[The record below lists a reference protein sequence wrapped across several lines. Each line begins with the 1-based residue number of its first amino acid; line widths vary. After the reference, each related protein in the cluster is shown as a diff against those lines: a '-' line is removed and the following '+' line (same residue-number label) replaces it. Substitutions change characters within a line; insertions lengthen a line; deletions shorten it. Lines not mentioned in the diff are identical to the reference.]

1 MLYTYPSNRLEN
13 LVSALDTLLQAST
26 APVLAADVIL
36 VQHPGMQHWLSMEL
50 AKLPSRQICMN
61 AVYPLPVRY
70 FWDLI
75 RLILG
80 PERIPERSVYSRE
93 ILAWRIYALLQTPAL
108 AEDPL
113 MAEPTQYWQDQPAT
127 LRDSRRF
134 QLSEQLA
141 DLYEQ
146 YLMFRPEWIELWE
159 TGDTPHWQAKLWQ
172 ALVAQNPDHPLALM
186 RAALAAIQSP
196 ALRLPATF
204 YIFGINAL
212 APLWLDFLSQIAS
225 QAEVDIHLLY
235 LNPSVEYWDELRSE
249 KQLSKDRVR
258 TAQTRANWVLEQ
270 QDAERTRPPDVGNP
284 LLASLGHQGQTFVR
298 LLSDKA
304 HYDLQVFSP
313 VARGSFLGQ
322 LQDDILTLKDARPI
336 PPAVP
341 EPPADAS
348 ICITSAHSAFR
359 EVQALHDWLL
369 HQFNEDP
376 SLTPKDVVVMC
387 PNVEDYAPFVQAVFA
402 RSFAKLKDSVP
413 PLPCSIAD
421 RNLKDA
427 DPTVAAFLEL
437 LTLPDARFEVN
448 QILAWLRVPAIA
460 AKFALSANDIQT
472 ISQWLE
478 HANIHWGLNGE
489 HKQQWVAGA
498 AVSDH
503 FTWQQGLDRLLL
515 GFAYS
520 DESLYVHDRV
530 LLPDVEGSAG
540 LLLGKLTQIIG
551 QLRNVRSN
559 LVAARTPSQWQAYL
573 IEQIQIALLSSD
585 PLFERSNQALLKA
598 INDVTEY
605 ANQAGLHDEAIPL
618 TVMRAVLEKAF
629 ASPEQTG
636 SQFMTGQITV
646 CSMVPMRSIPF
657 RIVAILGLND
667 GQFPRTRPP
676 LGFDLMAQDSVRL
689 GDRSRRGDDRYLF
702 LEALLSA
709 RDAVYLSYQGYDIHK
724 NEQRPPS
731 LVLDEL
737 LNYLHLGYGFDPE
750 QDLRRMALQPFSR
763 KNYQGALPSFDGH
776 WATLLQARPAPASG
790 HQVPPLAELK
800 HQWRLDEWVRF
811 FSHPAQYFAQQRL
824 GLYLQQDRDSGLDD
838 SEPFAM
844 NHLDRYT
851 IQLES
856 IQQSIQAPLEPSAAV
871 DLLTYRRAASALPMH
886 DLVPEQLA
894 QWQDQAADFSR
905 HLLAHGAQTLTRS
918 HRVLELAGHTPALEL
933 TADLPLTA
941 EHRLLFWRPA
951 TIKGKDLITLWLHH
965 LFANASGE
973 PCHSHAIF
981 RGDKKDTLV
990 LLSCAPVAQARAQ
1003 LDAFYAVLQQG
1014 LQQPLFLNADLAL
1027 ACLLGKD
1034 DAKAYATSWQDGYNQ
1049 RGYCYDP
1056 YIAQFWASAP
1066 DYETTLAAVQ
1076 NCYGALIAG
1085 IEITPLSEAEHE

>member
-13 LVSALDTLLQAST
+13 LVSALDTLLQSST

-108 AEDPL
+108 ADDPL

-146 YLMFRPEWIELWE
+146 YLMFRPEWIEQWQ
-159 TGDTPHWQAKLWQ
+159 TGATPHWQAKLWQ
-172 ALVAQNPDHPLALM
+172 ALVAQNADHPLALM
-186 RAALAAIQSP
+186 RAALGSIDQPAAK
-196 ALRLPATF
+196 LPGTF

-212 APLWLDFLSQIAS
+212 APIWLDFLSQIAS
-225 QAEVDIHLLY
+225 RADVDIHLLY

-249 KQLSKDRVR
+249 KQLSKELVR
-258 TAQTRANWVLEQ
+258 ASQTRANWVLEQ
-270 QDAERTRPPDVGNP
+270 QDAQRTSLPDVGNP

-313 VARGSFLGQ
+313 VGRQSFLGQ
-322 LQDDILTLKDARPI
+322 LQDDILQLKDARPT
-336 PPAVP
+336 PPALP
-341 EPPADAS
+341 EPPADES
-348 ICITSAHSAFR
+348 ICITSAHSPFR

-369 HQFNEDP
+369 HQFNQDP

-402 RSFAKLKDSVP
+402 RSFANIQDSVP

-460 AKFALSANDIQT
+460 AKFSLSANDIQT

-478 HANIHWGLNGE
+478 HANIHWGLNSQ
-489 HKQQWVAGA
+489 HKQQWVSGE
-498 AVSDH
+498 VSDH

-520 DESLYVHDRV
+520 DQSLYLNDQV

-551 QLRNVRSN
+551 QLRDVRSH

-585 PLFERSNQALLKA
+585 ALFERSNQALLKA

-605 ANQAGLHDEAIPL
+605 ANQAGLQAEKIPL
-618 TVMRAVLEKAF
+618 TVMRAVLEQAF

-676 LGFDLMAQDSVRL
+676 LGFDLMAQDPIRL

-709 RDAVYLSYQGYDIHK
+709 RDALYLSYQGYDIHK
-724 NEQRPPS
+724 NEERPPS

-737 LNYLHLGYGFDPE
+737 INYLNLGYGFDPAH
-750 QDLRRMALQPFSR
+750 DLRRMALQPFSR
-763 KNYQGALPSFDGH
+763 KNYQGALPSFDAH
-776 WATLLQARPAPASG
+776 WASLLDARPLVDQG

-800 HQWRLDEWVRF
+800 NHWRLDEWIRF
-811 FSHPAQYFAQQRL
+811 FTHPAQYFAQQRL
-824 GLYLQQDRDSGLDD
+824 GLYLQQDRDEGLDD
-838 SEPFAM
+838 SEPFDM
-844 NHLDRYT
+844 SYLDRYS
-851 IQLES
+851 IKVEL
-856 IQQSIQAPLEPSAAV
+856 IQQAIQAQTSPIASV
-871 DLLTYRRAASALPMH
+871 DILTYRRANSAVPLH
-886 DLVPEQLA
+886 ALVGEKIA

-905 HLLAHGAQTLTRS
+905 HLIALGAQTLTRS
-918 HRVLELAGHTPALEL
+918 HRVLELNSATPALEL
-933 TADLPLTA
+933 TADLPLTDS
-941 EHRLLFWRPA
+941 HGLLFWRPA
-951 TIKGKDLITLWLHH
+951 SIKGKDLISLWLHH
-965 LFANASGE
+965 LVANAGGE
-973 PCHSHAIF
+973 SCHSQAIF
-981 RGDKKDTLV
+981 HGTKESLV
-990 LLSCAPVAQARAQ
+990 LLSCAPVEQAQAQ
-1003 LDAFYAVLQQG
+1003 LSAFYAVLKQG
-1014 LQQPLFLNADLAL
+1014 LEQPLFLNADLAL

-1034 DAKAYATSWQDGYNQ
+1034 DDKAFASNWQDSYNQ
-1049 RGYCYDP
+1049 RGYSYDA
-1056 YIAQFWASAP
+1056 YIAQFWSVRP
-1066 DYETTLAAVQ
+1066 DYDSTLAAVQ
-1076 NCYGALIAG
+1076 DCYGALIAG
-1085 IEITPLSEAEHE
+1085 IKITTLSEAEHE